1 MGRIHRDA
9 SPQLRAFMVLYDKH
23 HQTIVRRLQKLG
35 VRAADLE
42 DIVQMVL
49 IKVYKGIE
57 KLPVEEDGIEPWL
70 FCICAREAASHYRL
84 RRHRYEAP
92 EPNAGVQVADE
103 TSLHERLEDVE
114 LVADV
119 LEQMKPEQAKIL
131 LLHELDEKTLPETA
145 KELGISRNT
154 AQARLADAKE
164 VFQRRVERSLT
175 PNTPAR
181 RRRLA
186 LLPFGLG
193 AFSATESDAGTPP
206 SGKRLIAPRAPSSS
220 MSPRALLRA
229 ARPVLERLF
238 KNPAFWGVT
247 GTLGGLV
254 GGFIGGM
261 SVPRGMAK
269 PVREVRPMVTTV
281 VIEVERAGQEAVRDA
296 PSPVTPTVSASA
308 SSPALTVPAATSNPW
323 TFPGV
328 PPERRGIEHARHAV
342 QRGNFT
348 EAIAVLQQHEREY
361 PDSQYRTVRARYMA
375 EARRGLVAIKV
386 MQEDTGSGDGRPAG
400 MGVGTETR

>member
-1 MGRIHRDA
+1 
-9 SPQLRAFMVLYDKH
+9 MVLYDKH
-23 HQTIVRRLQKLG
+23 HQAIVRRIRKLG

-57 KLPVEEDGIEPWL
+57 KLPVEEDGVEPWL

-84 RRHRYEAP
+84 RRHLYEVP

-103 TSLHERLEDVE
+103 ASLHERLEDVE

-119 LEQMKPEQAKIL
+119 LEQMKPELAKIL
-131 LLHELDEKTLPETA
+131 LLHELDEKTLPEIA

-164 VFQRRVERSLT
+164 TFQRRVERSLT

-193 AFSATESDAGTPP
+193 ALFSAEGDAGTPP
-206 SGKRLIAPRAPSSS
+206 SGERLVALRAPSSS
-220 MSPRALLRA
+220 RASLALRRS

-261 SVPRGMAK
+261 SVPRGTTK
-269 PVREVRPMVTTV
+269 PAREVRPMVTTV
-281 VIEVERAGQEAVRDA
+281 VIEVERAGREASRDA
-296 PSPVTPTVSASA
+296 PPPVTPSVSASA
-308 SSPALTVPAATSNPW
+308 SAPALAVPATTSSPW
-323 TFPGV
+323 TFSGV
-328 PPERRGIEHARHAV
+328 PPERRGIEHARHAL
-342 QRGNFT
+342 QQGNFA
-348 EAIAVLQQHEREY
+348 EAISVLQRHEREY
-361 PDSQYRTVRARYMA
+361 PDSQYMAVRTRYLA
-375 EARRGLVAIKV
+375 EARRG
-386 MQEDTGSGDGRPAG
+386 MDGSPTQPGSGSLP
-400 MGVGTETR
+400 